1 MIDIDR
7 RELEGYT
14 FIDLFAGIGG
24 FRLALESLGAKCVFS
39 SEIDSDAAEV
49 YNMNFGEIPFG
60 DISQV
65 SEDDIPDHDILCA
78 GFPCQ
83 AFSAGGK
90 KLGFE
95 DSRGTLFFDVARIV
109 KRKLPKVVLMEN
121 VMALVQHDNGRT
133 FSVIRSTMEELGYMF
148 FYDVLNS
155 AHYGVPQQ
163 RKRTYMVCFR
173 RDLGITSFSFPFPV
187 PLVHSLK
194 DVLLDRSVIPAAL
207 YREVQIYP
215 PSRKPREKGTDVIL
229 YGFFNKGRQGER
241 VYRTNGV
248 AITIET
254 RNKGYYL
261 VSDDGEEQ
269 LVRKLH
275 HRECA
280 RLMGLPDSFY
290 LHPMPTIAYHQ
301 IGNSVV
307 VDVIQHIAKAIVRE
321 LNGESVDLFLV

>member
-1 MIDIDR
+1 MIDIDS
-7 RELEGYT
+7 RELDGYT

-24 FRLALESLGAKCVFS
+24 FRIALESLGAKCVFS

-49 YNMNFGEIPFG
+49 YNMNFGETPFG

-65 SEDDIPDHDILCA
+65 EETDIPDHDILCA

-83 AFSAGGK
+83 AFSAGGR

-133 FSVIRSTMEELGYMF
+133 FSVIRTTMEGLGYIF

-163 RKRTYMVCFR
+163 RKRIYMICFR
-173 RDLGITSFSFPFPV
+173 KDLDISSFSFPFQV
-187 PLVHSLK
+187 PLTHSLK
-194 DVLLDRSVIPAAL
+194 DVLMDESEIPLNL
-207 YREVQIYP
+207 YREVQIYAP
-215 PSRKPREKGTDVIL
+215 ARKPRENKNDVIL
-229 YGFFNKGRQGER
+229 FGFFNKARQGER
-241 VYRTNGV
+241 VYRTSGA

-261 VSDDGEEQ
+261 VSDDAEEQ
-269 LVRKLH
+269 VVRKLH

-280 RLMGLPDSFY
+280 RLMGLPDSFV
-290 LHPMPTIAYHQ
+290 LHPMPTIAYQQ

-307 VDVIQHIAKAIVRE
+307 VDVVQYIAKAIARE
-321 LNGESVDLFLV
+321 LNGEGVDLILV

>member
-1 MIDIDR
+1 MIDIDS
-7 RELEGYT
+7 RELDGYT

-24 FRLALESLGAKCVFS
+24 FRIALESLGAKCVFS
-39 SEIDSDAAEV
+39 SEIDRDAAEV
-49 YNMNFGEIPFG
+49 YNMNFGETPFG
-60 DISQV
+60 DITQIR
-65 SEDDIPDHDILCA
+65 EEDIPDHDILCA

-83 AFSAGGK
+83 AFSAGGR

-121 VMALVQHDNGRT
+121 VMALVLHDDGRT
-133 FSVIRSTMEELGYMF
+133 FSVIKSTMEELGYVF
-148 FYDVLNS
+148 FYNVLNS

-163 RKRTYMVCFR
+163 RKRTYIVCFR
-173 RDLGITSFSFPFPV
+173 KDLGIASFSYPFPV
-187 PLVHSLK
+187 PLTHSLK
-194 DVLLDRSVIPAAL
+194 DVLMDRSVIPSTL
-207 YREVQIYP
+207 YREVKVYP
-215 PSRKPREKGTDVIL
+215 PNRKPREKETDVIL
-229 YGFFNKGRQGER
+229 FGFFNKGRQGER

-280 RLMGLPDSFY
+280 RLMGLPDSFS
-290 LHPMPTIAYHQ
+290 LHQMPTIAYQQ

-307 VDVIQHIAKAIVRE
+307 VDVIQYIAKSIARE
-321 LNGESVDLFLV
+321 LNGDGIDLFLI